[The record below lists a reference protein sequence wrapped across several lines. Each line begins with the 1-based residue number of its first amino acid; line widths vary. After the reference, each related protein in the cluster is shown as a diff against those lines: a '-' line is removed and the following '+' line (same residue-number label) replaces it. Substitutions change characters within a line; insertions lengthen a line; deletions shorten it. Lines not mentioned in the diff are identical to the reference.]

1 MKKLLTIAA
10 LAGVA
15 SLTYGQGY
23 IGVANGTASKVS
35 AGGANTASSATAAY
49 YFEVLIAPTTVTT
62 INPDNP
68 LSGGWTDSTVMLGN
82 NTVAGRVIGINDNYD
97 ALGGGSQVPS
107 GFATTGTADF
117 AVIGWAANLGPTL
130 ADALATW
137 NGGGL
142 ATGNPGSNSALTPGA
157 TSTYFGV
164 SAVAVNIPGAPAGGP
179 YNSIWGLASSGQIA
193 GMNMPLYTIPEPATC
208 ALCGLGAAAL
218 VIFRRRK

>member
-15 SLTYGQGY
+15 SLSYGQGY
-23 IGVANGTASKVS
+23 VGVANGTASKVS
-35 AGGANTASSATAAY
+35 AGGANTAASTSAVY

-68 LSGGWTDSTVMLGN
+68 LSGGWTDSTITLGN
-82 NTVAGRVIGINDNYD
+82 AGAGRVVGINDNYD
-97 ALGGGSQVPS
+97 AVGGGAQVPS
-107 GFATTGTADF
+107 GFASSATADF

-142 ATGNPGSNSALTPGA
+142 ASGDPGSNPALTPGA

-179 YNSIWGLASSGQIA
+179 YNSIWGLASSGQIQ
-193 GMNMPLYTIPEPATC
+193 GLNMPLYNIPEPATC